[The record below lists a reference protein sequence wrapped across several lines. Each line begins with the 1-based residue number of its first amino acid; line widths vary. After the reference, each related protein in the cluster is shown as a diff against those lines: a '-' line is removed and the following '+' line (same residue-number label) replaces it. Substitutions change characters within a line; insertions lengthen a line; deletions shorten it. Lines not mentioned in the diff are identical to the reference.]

1 MLINMKKFCFIITLL
16 LIFTLLSSTNESH
29 AKENQLK
36 FEKNSALALNYHR
49 VRGDSILD
57 KILYYGSNSK
67 ELKMYSV
74 SEKKFEQQIKWL
86 KAHDAHF
93 LTEKELLHYKAQGK
107 FPPRSVWINF
117 DDMDTSIYQNA
128 FPILKKYNVPATGFV
143 ITSKVGAKNYHNLNL
158 ISFKH
163 LKIMKESGLWEFRS
177 HTSNLHRL
185 ENNKS
190 AMAKS
195 SPKKLTQDIKQSN
208 QYLRNHFDE
217 NNQSIA
223 YPYGQIASQNI
234 PPIKKSGIKYGYILE
249 DAAVTP
255 NADNYLIPRIL
266 INDDSFDEL
275 IRNWKGFKD
284 E

>member
-1 MLINMKKFCFIITLL
+1 MNMKKFCFIITLL
-16 LIFTLLSSTNESH
+16 LIVTLLSSTNESH

>member
-16 LIFTLLSSTNESH
+16 LIVTLLSSTNESH